1 MQQVNELLDE
11 ARGEVLSTQ
20 LEPVRVDVAALVSQ
34 VTRQLQGAMAAT
46 HEVLA
51 ETSQGAEVL
60 ADREALWQVLWHLG
74 ENATKYSPDGGR
86 VELGVWLA
94 DDGQVVMSVADEG
107 IGVPED
113 VDMFAP
119 SPVAPVT
126 SRPTSRDPG
135 SACTSSAPWS
145 TPWAAQSR
153 PSGGP
158 NEGRSFD

>member
-1 MQQVNELLDE
+1 MRQVNELLDE

-135 SACTSSAPWS
+135 SACT
-145 TPWAAQSR
+145 
-153 PSGGP
+153 
-158 NEGRSFD
+158 